1 MRSLVLAVC
10 LVVCVT
16 PARAGESEPAS
27 ADVPRVDATYLD
39 LSPLRRAPSGPGI
52 LTPWGHLDVSLSS
65 AATSVPLR
73 VMLDPKAEAAP
84 RPAPA
89 VASPYL
95 AVGRVEPFD
104 GDLPASVKGPTSDKL
119 APLKTAVGLS
129 LGLGRNAELTGE
141 YQFLGVNDSGLGAR
155 QSAGDRPLTTGHDS
169 FGLNF
174 SLSIKY

>member
-1 MRSLVLAVC
+1 MRCLVLAVC
-10 LVVCVT
+10 LVACVT
-16 PARAGESEPAS
+16 PAWAGESAS
-27 ADVPRVDATYLD
+27 ADVAGVDATYLD
-39 LSPLRRAPSGPGI
+39 LPPLQSAPSDPGI
-52 LTPWGHLDVSLSS
+52 LTPWGYLDVSLSS

-73 VMLDPKAEAAP
+73 VKLDPKAELSP
-84 RPAPA
+84 RPAPS

-104 GDLPASVKGPTSDKL
+104 SDLPASVKGPASDKL

-155 QSAGDRPLTTGHDS
+155 QSAGDRPLTTGLDS

-174 SLSIKY
+174 SLSIRY

>member
-1 MRSLVLAVC
+1 MRCLALAAC
-10 LVVCVT
+10 LLACAT
-16 PARAGESEPAS
+16 TAWAGESAS
-27 ADVPRVDATYLD
+27 SDAPRVAGTYLD
-39 LSPLRRAPSGPGI
+39 LPPLQGAPSGRGI
-52 LTPWGHLDVSLSS
+52 LTPWGYLDVSLSS

-73 VMLDPKAEAAP
+73 VMLDPKAEASP

-104 GDLPASVKGPTSDKL
+104 GDLPAAVKGPTSDKL